1 MSMPLDHLERLL
13 DSADVGVWRLHVPS
27 GSLTRNDVFL
37 RLVQA
42 SAEDFRDGVNS
53 WVNRIHPSDRKEVL
67 EKHRRMMAGELSAY
81 WVDYRVRCTTGGWAP
96 LRARVVMMDVD
107 AEGHPLSVCGLLTE
121 ISRERALERRMRA
134 VFDRPFQ
141 FIGLL
146 GLDGVVLETNRRA
159 AGAGGTDSQDVLGI
173 PFWEGP
179 LFAHSPALQQ
189 QLREGVARAAQGE
202 LVRFEMFLPGGA
214 KPDHTIDFTL
224 TPLRDD
230 DGSITH
236 IIKEGRDISD
246 VAKTREELRA
256 AEQRLITATE
266 AAGHGL
272 WEWTIQTNQMWF
284 SDNWYRILGLQPRAI
299 PSNPN
304 AWRDLVHPDDRPR
317 VKFEPD
323 EHIGGDQINKRVEMR
338 MRRADG
344 SWGWFLS
351 SARTVDRDASGNA
364 KRIAGILVDISE
376 RKEADRRTAAAERLE
391 SIGRMAAGL
400 AHEINTPVQYAN
412 DSVYFIRDA
421 IQELSGHIA
430 TQNEFASAK
439 VLSAATLSELQ
450 QELPN
455 ALDRISTGL
464 TRIAEIARSL
474 REFTHSDYEIMV
486 PVDLTRVIQNT
497 LVVATSEV
505 KYVADVKTRFA
516 DLPLVSCYAG
526 QISQVILTLVINAA
540 HAIAQVTKG
549 SSDRGLISIT
559 TAQDSACAVISV
571 SDTGGG
577 IPVSIRDRLFEPF
590 VTTKEVGRGIGQ
602 GLSMARKVVVQG
614 HGGSISFQSESGQGT
629 TFIVRLP
636 LDSTAALEY
645 SDST

>member
-1 MSMPLDHLERLL
+1 
-13 DSADVGVWRLHVPS
+13 
-27 GSLTRNDVFL
+27 
-37 RLVQA
+37 
-42 SAEDFRDGVNS
+42 
-53 WVNRIHPSDRKEVL
+53 
-67 EKHRRMMAGELSAY
+67 
-81 WVDYRVRCTTGGWAP
+81 
-96 LRARVVMMDVD
+96 
-107 AEGHPLSVCGLLTE
+107 
-121 ISRERALERRMRA
+121 
-134 VFDRPFQ
+134 
-141 FIGLL
+141 
-146 GLDGVVLETNRRA
+146 
-159 AGAGGTDSQDVLGI
+159 
-173 PFWEGP
+173 
-179 LFAHSPALQQ
+179 
-189 QLREGVARAAQGE
+189 
-202 LVRFEMFLPGGA
+202 
-214 KPDHTIDFTL
+214 
-224 TPLRDD
+224 
-230 DGSITH
+230 
-236 IIKEGRDISD
+236 
-246 VAKTREELRA
+246 
-256 AEQRLITATE
+256 
-266 AAGHGL
+266 
-272 WEWTIQTNQMWF
+272 
-284 SDNWYRILGLQPRAI
+284 
-299 PSNPN
+299 
-304 AWRDLVHPDDRPR
+304 
-317 VKFEPD
+317 
-323 EHIGGDQINKRVEMR
+323 
-338 MRRADG
+338 
-344 SWGWFLS
+344 
-351 SARTVDRDASGNA
+351 
-364 KRIAGILVDISE
+364 
-376 RKEADRRTAAAERLE
+376 
-391 SIGRMAAGL
+391 
-400 AHEINTPVQYAN
+400 VQYAN